1 MASGGFR
8 RKSEGEL
15 AKTPED
21 ELIAYLLAA
30 RQAGDKEASGLALAM
45 LTWGFME
52 NVRYRV
58 ALKVPREAVD
68 EVAESVLLSALT
80 SEFEG
85 VSVGEFRNWIGTII
99 QRRVA
104 DYHRDP
110 RRDVRLGPLPSEHL
124 GDDEVWGDE
133 PSVEF
138 EGEAIDVERA
148 VERALD
154 ELNPIHRPAIEL
166 AIFQDVAPRDVG
178 QELDVTVD
186 NVHQIVRRFRVHLDE
201 LLSSDDDTSG

>member
-15 AKTPED
+15 AKLSED
-21 ELIAYLLAA
+21 ELIAYLLTARRAA
-30 RQAGDKEASGLALAM
+30 DKEASGLALAM
-45 LTWGFME
+45 LSWGFMD

-80 SEFEG
+80 SEFDG
-85 VSVGEFRNWIGTII
+85 ASVGEFRKWIGAII

-124 GDDEVWGDE
+124 DDDEVWGDE
-133 PSVEF
+133 PSIEF
-138 EGEAIDVERA
+138 EGEAIDIERA
-148 VERALD
+148 IETALG
-154 ELNPIHRPAIEL
+154 ESNPTHRRVIEL
-166 AIFQDVAPRDVG
+166 TIFDDAAPKDVAG
-178 QELDVTVD
+178 QLDVTVD
-186 NVHQIVRRFRVHLDE
+186 NVHQIVRRFRVRLDE